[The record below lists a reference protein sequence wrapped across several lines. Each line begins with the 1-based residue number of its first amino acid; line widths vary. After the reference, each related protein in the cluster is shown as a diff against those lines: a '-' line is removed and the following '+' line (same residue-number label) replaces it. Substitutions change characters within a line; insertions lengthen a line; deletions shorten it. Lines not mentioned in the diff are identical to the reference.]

1 MLPFV
6 SVLVLSAF
14 ALGEPNVAK
23 GEALFQSSVRV
34 YGRKSFSDQR
44 LDLEEASLNLLEA
57 EAADSLDAID
67 TVMKP
72 KEKETLTG
80 LALLYADLIWIWG
93 LLRGSATSVSMDL
106 CASLRE
112 FRADFLAWLTA
123 LVSFGLTRSLLLPM
137 LSPAKKIIETHDED
151 DEDDA
156 KEVEEKVADTKTTPV
171 QQGGMEIKLDVTNP
185 VMIQRAR
192 EQIEE
197 AEKRAE
203 LIKNAQ
209 PDHRDVFG
217 CTSLHL
223 AAHNCHMEDVIELLK
238 RGFDVNAQ
246 DNFGDTALHM
256 AARSNS
262 LAVVTE
268 LLEHGADPLR
278 SNAFGK
284 MPFAVA
290 VDRSVAQVLREA
302 MKK

>member
-1 MLPFV
+1 
-6 SVLVLSAF
+6 
-14 ALGEPNVAK
+14 
-23 GEALFQSSVRV
+23 
-34 YGRKSFSDQR
+34 
-44 LDLEEASLNLLEA
+44 
-57 EAADSLDAID
+57 
-67 TVMKP
+67 
-72 KEKETLTG
+72 
-80 LALLYADLIWIWG
+80 
-93 LLRGSATSVSMDL
+93 
-106 CASLRE
+106 
-112 FRADFLAWLTA
+112 
-123 LVSFGLTRSLLLPM
+123 
-137 LSPAKKIIETHDED
+137 
-151 DEDDA
+151 
-156 KEVEEKVADTKTTPV
+156 
-171 QQGGMEIKLDVTNP
+171 MEIKLDVTNP

-209 PDHRDVFG
+209 PDHRDGFG

-223 AAHNCHMEDVIELLK
+223 AAHNCHMWDVIELLK

-290 VDRSVAQVLREA
+290 VDRSVEKVLREA

>member
-34 YGRKSFSDQR
+34 YGRKSFSDR

-57 EAADSLDAID
+57 EAPEADSDARMD

-72 KEKETLTG
+72 EKETLTG
-80 LALLYADLIWIWG
+80 LALLYADLIWIWA
-93 LLRGSATSVSMDL
+93 LLRGSASSVSMDL
-106 CASLRE
+106 CASLHE

-151 DEDDA
+151 DA
-156 KEVEEKVADTKTTPV
+156 KEVDEKVADPVSTTAV
-171 QQGGMEIKLDVTNP
+171 QGAMEIKLDVTNP

-217 CTSLHL
+217 CTGLHL
-223 AAHNCHMEDVIELLK
+223 AAHNGHTEDVIELLK

-262 LAVVTE
+262 LAIVKE

-284 MPFAVA
+284 KPCAVA